1 MDRVMGRVG
10 KDLIMEKKR
19 KKKRL
24 NHGDR
29 LNVGVRE
36 WEAAKMT
43 PGFWTE

>member
-1 MDRVMGRVG
+1 MAVEGKWTESWDVQD
-10 KDLIMEKKR
+10 KDLIME
-19 KKKRL
+19 
-24 NHGDR
+24 R